1 MTGILH
7 QKALHLRRCA
17 QAFVAFAVLLVAQP
31 LFADSIS
38 VGDSIHVLGTDGTI
52 YGGAFSVDNIDNG
65 NDPGEDF
72 TTFCLQLEQDI
83 DYTNLF
89 VVGSITDYAD
99 DEDGPD
105 YIAPETAWIFSSYRH
120 GALST
125 FSSDEIQTAI
135 WILEDEWDLQI
146 GNSASLISLAQGAVT
161 DGWVND
167 GVKVLNIF
175 YRDGG
180 ARAQDQLTLESV
192 PEPASMV
199 LLGTGVLGLVRRA
212 RRKDR
217 RT

>member
-1 MTGILH
+1 MIRLVGHGRVTTTTKAVDETSRRISRYLLAQFVLNASFGLVITTGLFFMGIDYAPLWG
-7 QKALHLRRCA
+7 
-17 QAFVAFAVLLVAQP
+17 FVAFLMRYVPYIGTWIGVIPPA
-31 LFADSIS
+31 LF
-38 VGDSIHVLGTDGTI
+38 
-52 YGGAFSVDNIDNG
+52 
-65 NDPGEDF
+65 
-72 TTFCLQLEQDI
+72 TF
-83 DYTNLF
+83 
-89 VVGSITDYAD
+89 
-99 DEDGPD
+99 
-105 YIAPETAWIFSSYRH
+105 
-120 GALST
+120 
-125 FSSDEIQTAI
+125 
-135 WILEDEWDLQI
+135 
-146 GNSASLISLAQGAVT
+146 AVT

>member
-1 MTGILH
+1 MTGIL
-7 QKALHLRRCA
+7 QQRALHLRRCA
-17 QAFVAFAVLLVAQP
+17 EAFVALSVLLLAQP
-31 LFADSIS
+31 LFADSIA

-52 YGGAFSVDNIDNG
+52 YGGAFSVDNISNG
-65 NDPGEDF
+65 PGVDF

-105 YIAPETAWIFSSYRH
+105 YIAPETAWIFSGYRH

-146 GNSASLISLAQGAVT
+146 GNSASLTSLAQGAVT

-175 YRDGG
+175 YLDG
-180 ARAQDQLTLESV
+180 RPAQDQLTLESV
-192 PEPASMV
+192 PEPASML